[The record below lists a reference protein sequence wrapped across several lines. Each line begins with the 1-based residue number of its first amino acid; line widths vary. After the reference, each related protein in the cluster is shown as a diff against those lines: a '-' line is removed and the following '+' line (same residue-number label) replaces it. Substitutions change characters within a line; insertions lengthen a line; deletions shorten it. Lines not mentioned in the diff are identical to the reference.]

1 MSAKEPNG
9 NELIDQIGS
18 LPTLDPFFDRNP
30 RHFTD
35 EQLLELIQGE
45 RQRRAI
51 FIEKKA
57 SK

>member
-1 MSAKEPNG
+1 MTDKPQDG
-9 NELIDQIGS
+9 NEAIDQIAS

-35 EQLLELIQGE
+35 DYLLELIQNE
-45 RQRRAI
+45 RQRRAL